1 MKVVI
6 MAITNATSM
15 VVGSSARY
23 LVPAD
28 GGSIG
33 NPSVLVRSP
42 SDGILDSVVV
52 AI

>member
-6 MAITNATSM
+6 MAIASATSM